1 MIKNI
6 VFDVGNVLVD
16 FRWREYMKDLGFS
29 DEVTE
34 HLGKNMVMNPLWD
47 ELDRGL
53 RPKKEVIEEMKSFV
67 PGYEKEADLFFE
79 NIEEIVI
86 TRSYAQSWLH
96 QLRNQGYKIYLL
108 SNYPADLFETHSKG
122 RFDFLGEI
130 DGMVVSGFVKLV
142 KPEPEIYECLFQ
154 KYDLLPE
161 ECVFLD
167 DRQINIDAAV
177 RMGMKGILFTD
188 YETVKK
194 ELTKLLEAGDNE

>member
-53 RPKKEVIEEMKSFV
+53 RPKAQVIEEMKSFV

-86 TRSYAQSWLH
+86 TRSYAKSWLN

-108 SNYPADLFETHSKG
+108 SNYPADLFEIHSKG

-130 DGMVVSGFVKLV
+130 DGMVVSGFVKMV
-142 KPEPEIYECLFQ
+142 KPEPGIYECLFQ
-154 KYDLLPE
+154 KYNLIPE

-177 RMGMKGILFTD
+177 KMGMKGIVF
-188 YETVKK
+188 K
-194 ELTKLLEAGDNE
+194 EYNKAQMELKNLLEGN